1 MIRKTEDADR
11 DAVLAVYDDAKQYF
25 KTHGIPQWQKGT
37 PDLNTLQ
44 NDMNRGYSYVLEKDG
59 RIIGTACII
68 EEADPDYQII
78 TEGSWLNEESYVV
91 IHRIAVLSSCK
102 GKGLASEL
110 LAYAYEIARARGW
123 GNIRIDTHEDNRS
136 MRRLLAKNG
145 FVQCGN
151 VMVGKFKEPRIAYQK
166 TL

>member
-1 MIRKTEDADR
+1 
-11 DAVLAVYDDAKQYF
+11 
-25 KTHGIPQWQKGT
+25 
-37 PDLNTLQ
+37 
-44 NDMNRGYSYVLEKDG
+44 
-59 RIIGTACII
+59 
-68 EEADPDYQII
+68 
-78 TEGSWLNEESYVV
+78 
-91 IHRIAVLSSCK
+91 IAVLSSCK

-110 LAYAYEIARARGW
+110 LAYAYEKARARGW